1 MKRIKK
7 LWRDALK
14 TLLSSIEEFVD
25 DIWGMLRGVTLTA
38 LMILVYVPVAIPVSI
53 VVIIY
58 RKIRGTTE
66 KEEE

>member
-7 LWRDALK
+7 LWRDAPK